1 MKAKTHH
8 RPASRHSKNGHGATF
23 DTMLASAKQA
33 GRDARDAAMGQI
45 VDPAMQAARQ
55 AGHQI
60 EQGFHDSMEFVDG
73 QMKKLESQTTAHPIG
88 ALACAVGAGVM
99 IGLWL
104 GRK

>member
-1 MKAKTHH
+1 MKAKTLH
-8 RPASRHSKNGHGATF
+8 RPTSRHAKNGASF
-23 DTMLASAKQA
+23 DHMIASAKQA

-45 VDPAMQAARQ
+45 VEPAMHAVRH

-60 EQGFHDSMEFVDG
+60 EQGFHDSMDYMGG
-73 QMKKLESQTTAHPIG
+73 QMKRLESQTTAHPIG

>member
-1 MKAKTHH
+1 MKAKTHP
-8 RPASRHSKNGHGATF
+8 RSVSRHAKNGVTF
-23 DTMLASAKQA
+23 DTMIASAKQA

-45 VDPAMQAARQ
+45 VQPAMHAVRD

-60 EQGFHDSMEFVDG
+60 EQGFHDSMDYMGG
-73 QMKKLESQTTAHPIG
+73 QMKKIESQTTAHPIG